1 MNLSEKKNIAK
12 LIKTFFILVFI
23 AGGINLVIYIVL
35 SAVLK
40 PPVNPPVP
48 ESVKQNI
55 RNQSSLGRTIY
66 FGDAFKTYHKYD
78 KNISLYDIEY
88 DRINENRD
96 RNYKKDLRKQFGV
109 IFYLTFVVVV
119 LGFYLIRGARWVL
132 IYSSDKPSGTSLK

>member
-55 RNQSSLGRTIY
+55 RNQRSLGRTIY
-66 FGDAFKTYHKYD
+66 FGDAFKPYHKYD

-109 IFYLTFVVVV
+109 IFYLTFAVVV